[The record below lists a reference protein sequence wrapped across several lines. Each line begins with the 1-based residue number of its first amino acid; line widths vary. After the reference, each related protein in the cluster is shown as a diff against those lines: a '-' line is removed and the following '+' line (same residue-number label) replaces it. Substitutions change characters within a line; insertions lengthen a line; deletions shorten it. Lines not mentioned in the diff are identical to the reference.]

1 MDTYQKL
8 IQRLID
14 QNYLATPRI
23 ITAFK
28 DTPRKSYIPEI
39 HKKISAINAPL
50 PLTEGQTTS
59 QPLTIAFMLELL
71 QPQPGDKVL
80 EIGYGSG
87 WQTTILAKIVCPAI
101 SPMICPPDNT
111 TSSQKCGE
119 VYAYEI
125 VPSVAEFGDS
135 NLDQNIP
142 AELGS
147 RIHLFKSDYR
157 ENFKENAPYNRI
169 IAGAAFENIPVDLIK
184 SLTINGT
191 FVFPTKAK
199 DIRRIKRTAEDKVVE
214 ETFPGFIFVPIT
226 HKDKK

>member
-1 MDTYQKL
+1 MDNYQKL
-8 IQRLID
+8 IQRLTD

-23 ITAFK
+23 IKAFK
-28 DTPRKSYIPEI
+28 ETPRKDYLPEE

-87 WQTTILAKIVCPAI
+87 WQTAILAKIVCPE
-101 SPMICPPDNT
+101 NNK
-111 TSSQKCGE
+111 KCGE

-125 VPSVAEFGDS
+125 VPSVAEFGDL

-147 RIHLFKSDYR
+147 KIHLFNSDYK
-157 ENFKENAPYNRI
+157 ENFEGNAPYNRI
-169 IAGAAFENIPVDLIK
+169 ISGAAFDKVPTDLIK

-191 FVFPTKAK
+191 IVFPTKAQ
-199 DIRRIKRTAEDKVVE
+199 DIRRIQRTAEDKIIE

-226 HKDKK
+226 HTNKK